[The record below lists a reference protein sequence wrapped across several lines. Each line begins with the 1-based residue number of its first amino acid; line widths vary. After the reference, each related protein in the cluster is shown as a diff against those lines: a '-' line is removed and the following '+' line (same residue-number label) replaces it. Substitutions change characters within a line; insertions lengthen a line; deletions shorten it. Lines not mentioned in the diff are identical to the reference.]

1 MLSGKIAILS
11 LLAANLMMAP
21 AAMGQVLKV
30 DLKKDLA
37 GNVID
42 LYQVKG
48 AKPKGLGPLA
58 QLKDFELN
66 LKWQEC
72 TNHAP
77 EVYGTNVSLRGWIGK
92 TWLSCLTQHHRKT
105 PSPALVSK
113 ALETIEKTPSL
124 FSSGPWSKDLQQ
136 MWLDLKM
143 DQLDSLVAKKT
154 QSAADSIDKLLSQ
167 NISLSRDQNS
177 KLYQMLGDLALAR
190 VNYPEARFFYEEA
203 QSYRDNTY
211 LQEKIDF
218 LKKAASEVVETKT
231 SPVSSE
237 VGGDELRLEARA
249 RQSLAAGE
257 SVAALK
263 DIMAILGKY
272 PGSATAKK
280 IKDAP
285 LEIYYANSEAA
296 VRTKVLSEM
305 ETADSGRILDWAQSL
320 HRRTEH
326 AAAFQLA
333 RKAID
338 KLEGSSQLTSA
349 LWIAGRSAHFTGQY
363 EKALEYYSRLANQA
377 AGTDEAAEALFRASL
392 IHYRKKDYS
401 SAAALLEKVLLTNKD
416 RYELNGRYWLVRSL
430 QETNPER
437 AKSESDK
444 LVEKFPFS
452 YYGLRLR
459 AEAHGGLYAW
469 PKVAEKAGVLK
480 TDFYLVGEQKTSW
493 RRYKSL
499 SSAGWIV
506 EAQSELTYL
515 PFMQDPSLKVFLAEK
530 FSARGQFVTAI
541 RLMNE
546 AMDADPVF
554 RREEFIKFGYPT
566 AFAKLYE
573 QEGARYNV
581 APSIL
586 RSLTRQE
593 SAFNVQA
600 VSSSNALGLMQMIPP
615 TAQEVAKKLGLQVE
629 LPGDMFRPFVNIPMG
644 SFYIS
649 QMLDQFDRH
658 LPFAL
663 AAYNAGP
670 TRLRQWVNMR
680 PEVQESMTRKT
691 GDVRDEI
698 WFDELPWS
706 ETSFYVKAIL
716 RNMLIYRLIDE
727 KSFTVTT
734 SAWQDLLEKKAK

>member
-1 MLSGKIAILS
+1 MLSRKITILS
-11 LLAANLMMAP
+11 LIAFNFMAVSSV
-21 AAMGQVLKV
+21 GQVLKV

-42 LYQVKG
+42 LYQIKG

-58 QLKDFELN
+58 TLKDFELN

-77 EVYGTNVSLRGWIGK
+77 EVYTTNISLRGWVGK

-105 PSPALVSK
+105 PSLVLVTK
-113 ALETIEKTPSL
+113 ALDTIEKSPAL
-124 FSSGPWSKDLQQ
+124 FASGPWAKDLQKL
-136 MWLDLKM
+136 WLDLKM
-143 DQLDSLVAKKT
+143 DQLESQVAKKDQRVAT
-154 QSAADSIDKLLSQ
+154 AIDKILSQ
-167 NISLSRDQNS
+167 NNSLSRDQKS

-203 QSYRDNTY
+203 QSAKDSTY

-218 LKKAASEVVETKT
+218 LKKTAGEAAAAKP
-231 SPVSSE
+231 SPTQQE

-249 RQSLAAGE
+249 RQSLASGE
-257 SVAALK
+257 VIAALK
-263 DIMAILGKY
+263 DIMAILAKY
-272 PGSATAKK
+272 PGSATAAKL
-280 IKDAP
+280 KDAP
-285 LEIYYANSEAA
+285 LEIYYGNSEPALRA
-296 VRTKVLSEM
+296 KVLSEM
-305 ETADSGRILDWAQSL
+305 ESAEAGRVLEWAQNL

-326 AAAFQLA
+326 ASAYQLA
-333 RKAID
+333 RKAVD
-338 KLEGSSQLTSA
+338 KLEGATQLTSA

-363 EKALEYYSRLANQA
+363 EKALEYYSRLAIQA
-377 AGTDEAAEALFRASL
+377 AGTDEAAEGLFRASL
-392 IHYRKKDYS
+392 IHYRKKEYS
-401 SAAALLEKVLLTNKD
+401 SAAALLEKLLLMNRD
-416 RYELNGRYWLVRSL
+416 RYELNGQYWLVRSL
-430 QETNPER
+430 QETNLER
-437 AKSESDK
+437 SKVEAEK
-444 LVEKFPFS
+444 LIEKFPFS

-459 AEAHGGLYAW
+459 AEEKGGLYAW
-469 PKVAEKAGVLK
+469 PKFAEKVGPLK
-480 TDFYLVGEQKTSW
+480 TEFYLIGDQKASW
-493 RRYKSL
+493 KRYKSL

-506 EAQSELTYL
+506 EAQAELTYL
-515 PFMQDPSLKVFLAEK
+515 PFMQEPSLKVFLAEK
-530 FSARGQFVTAI
+530 FSNRGQFITAI
-541 RLMNE
+541 RLINE
-546 AMDADPVF
+546 AMDTDPAF
-554 RREEFIKFGYPT
+554 RREEFIKYGYPT

-573 QEGARYNV
+573 QEGTRYNV

-644 SFYIS
+644 SFYIA

-670 TRLRQWVNMR
+670 TRMRQWVDMR
-680 PEVQESMTRKT
+680 PEVQESMARKT

-716 RNMLIYRLIDE
+716 RNMLIYRLIEE
-727 KSFTVTT
+727 KSFTVST